1 MKKEQLD
8 KINSLLN
15 RIAEMEK
22 VMAIKSSKI
31 RISEFVEV
39 LHRQVNFTPDCK
51 PHEVII
57 DRELLEEAFITHKT
71 NLKVLLKDLGYED

>member
-1 MKKEQLD
+1 MNREQLD
-8 KINSLLN
+8 KINGLLN

-22 VMAIKSSKI
+22 VLAIKSSKI

-57 DRELLEEAFITHKT
+57 DRELLESAFGIYIAR
-71 NLKVLLKDLGYED
+71 LRAELKDLGYED